1 MSHGIVNNC
10 TILLL
15 YIKAVVFDL
24 KLRPEYFKVGD
35 CIKGGG

>member
-1 MSHGIVNNC
+1 MIKNC

-24 KLRPEYFKVGD
+24 KLRPEYLKVGKL
-35 CIKGGG
+35 KGIF